1 MVLDTGESESGSHSR
16 VLLFAIPWTV
26 ACQAPLSTE
35 FSRQEYCN
43 GFPFPSPGDLPDL
56 GIEPRFLA
64 LQADSLPSEPQG
76 SPINAIKHN
85 QTLRPLA
92 ELDGKPVFGENKE
105 SGEES
110 RWFSTVSGITSEA
123 KSCPTQHIPFS
134 RRSHLLCHIKTWVQ
148 RPNHF
153 SSMQD
158 NCEDWI

>member
-1 MVLDTGESESGSHSR
+1 M
-16 VLLFAIPWTV
+16 
-26 ACQAPLSTE
+26 E

-64 LQADSLPSEPQG
+64 LQADSLPSEPQA

-110 RWFSTVSGITSEA
+110 LWSQHFQGSLQRQRVAPLNTSLSQGDPISYVQDMGA
-123 KSCPTQHIPFS
+123 KAKPFQLNA
-134 RRSHLLCHIKTWVQ
+134 RQL
-148 RPNHF
+148 
-153 SSMQD
+153 
-158 NCEDWI
+158 